1 MYAHRF
7 LTNWLQNFEQHRLL
21 SLINCFYFSLN
32 DESEKVVQPQAM
44 PNKKLC
50 IGYYV
55 QYVCIGYNLFY
66 IFINLCPISWGENL
80 PLQTFKSFA
89 LFRINHLVINEK
101 EHWDNDI
108 TTLIDRD

>member
-1 MYAHRF
+1 
-7 LTNWLQNFEQHRLL
+7 
-21 SLINCFYFSLN
+21 LN

-66 IFINLCPISWGENL
+66 IFINLCPIS
-80 PLQTFKSFA
+80 
-89 LFRINHLVINEK
+89 
-101 EHWDNDI
+101 
-108 TTLIDRD
+108 